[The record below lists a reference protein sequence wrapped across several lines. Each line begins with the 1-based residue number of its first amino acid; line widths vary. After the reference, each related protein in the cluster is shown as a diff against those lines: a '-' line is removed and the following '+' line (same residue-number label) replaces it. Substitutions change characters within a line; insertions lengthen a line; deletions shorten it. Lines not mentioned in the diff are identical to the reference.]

1 MEGSYK
7 AELGCA
13 LPTRATSWKPRRD
26 SWGLEERVDA
36 TMWQQAPESG
46 AHEGL
51 GPGSS
56 LGLEDGLALHMH
68 GLKEELRP
76 SVG

>member
-1 MEGSYK
+1 M
-7 AELGCA
+7 
-13 LPTRATSWKPRRD
+13 
-26 SWGLEERVDA
+26 DA

-46 AHEGL
+46 AREGL

-68 GLKEELRP
+68 SFKEELRP